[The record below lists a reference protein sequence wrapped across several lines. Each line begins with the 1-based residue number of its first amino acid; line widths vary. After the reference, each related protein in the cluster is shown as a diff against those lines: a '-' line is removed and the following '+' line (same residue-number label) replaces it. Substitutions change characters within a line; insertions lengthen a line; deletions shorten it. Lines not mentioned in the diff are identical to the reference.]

1 VRTADAERLPFD
13 DGEFDIVYSWGV
25 LHHTPN
31 MQAALDEAVR
41 VLAPGGQLKVMLYH
55 RYSWVAT
62 GAWARFCLLRGRPFQ
77 GLRAAVAQVESPG
90 TQAVTPKEIKR
101 RLGRLD
107 ALDARPL
114 LTRWDRRVAPGIAR
128 LTGNRF
134 GWFLLIT
141 ARKPATTNW

>member
-1 VRTADAERLPFD
+1 
-13 DGEFDIVYSWGV
+13 
-25 LHHTPN
+25 
-31 MQAALDEAVR
+31 
-41 VLAPGGQLKVMLYH
+41 
-55 RYSWVAT
+55 
-62 GAWARFCLLRGRPFQ
+62 
-77 GLRAAVAQVESPG
+77 VAQVESPG